1 MCNFNDV
8 SSILFT
14 VYTFTTYFYIPL
26 TNFSV
31 YIDSKKYIF
40 QYFTI
45 TVKFSYIILGIK
57 IDDVE
62 NRDGE

>member
-14 VYTFTTYFYIPL
+14 VYMFTTYIFIPL

-31 YIDSKKYIF
+31 YIASKKYIF
-40 QYFTI
+40 QCFTI